1 VNAMDNRNAVVSNA
15 INSLAPKLN
24 GKPDAGDTLEKAGH
38 LILEMIGKAANAA
51 EAGYQQ
57 AVESNRKLSGQLRG
71 AEDRMRELEV
81 EVRHHQ
87 DRSDR
92 AEKWLYQISVEI
104 EQQFLGTADR
114 RPPQPSAPQVVSG
127 QKR

>member
-1 VNAMDNRNAVVSNA
+1 MDNRNAAVSNA
-15 INSLAPKLN
+15 IIPLAPKLN
-24 GKPDAGDTLEKAGH
+24 GNPDAGDTLEKAGH

-114 RPPQPSAPQVVSG
+114 RPTQPSAPQVVSG

>member
-1 VNAMDNRNAVVSNA
+1 MGYRNAAVSNA
-15 INSLAPKLN
+15 IIPLAPKLN
-24 GKPDAGDTLEKAGH
+24 GNPDAGDTLEKAGH

-81 EVRHHQ
+81 ELRHRQ

-104 EQQFLGTADR
+104 EQQFLGAADR
-114 RPPQPSAPQVVSG
+114 RPTQPSAPQVVSG

>member
-24 GKPDAGDTLEKAGH
+24 GKPDADDTLEKAGH

-104 EQQFLGTADR
+104 AQQFLGTADR
-114 RPPQPSAPQVVSG
+114 RPTQPSAPQVVSG

>member
-1 VNAMDNRNAVVSNA
+1 MNSRNAAVPDAVVRF
-15 INSLAPKLN
+15 APKQN
-24 GKPDAGDTLEKAGH
+24 GKSETSDTLENAGH
-38 LILEMIGKAANAA
+38 LILEMVNKAANAA

-71 AEDRMRELEV
+71 AEDRIRELEV
-81 EVRHHQ
+81 EVRRYQ
-87 DRSDR
+87 DRADR

-104 EQQFLGTADR
+104 EQMLLGMDDR
-114 RPPQPSAPQVVSG
+114 RHSQPPAPQAVAG